1 MCTTPIHVFPFQ
13 YINVLTVVTCHVYS
27 IYADVVLVWTAMLA
41 CLQIVFKNDKD
52 SGKVFYVLKEDYEK
66 KRCNGTS
73 DTSIGMHKL
82 CS

>member
-1 MCTTPIHVFPFQ
+1 
-13 YINVLTVVTCHVYS
+13 
-27 IYADVVLVWTAMLA
+27 MLA

-66 KRCNGTS
+66 KCCNGTS

-82 CS
+82 CSLVVINSLGLERFDITRVSCVSVNAKF